1 MPTDKTVKSFRP
13 YLPESELHSA
23 DDEHLPSGRIIHD
36 ERGNAV
42 WKWYGDDTDID
53 STATGTGTGLL
64 EHLDAN
70 DLKVESQD
78 SSTALELG
86 GGYDPYNQVQPRK
99 KR

>member
-1 MPTDKTVKSFRP
+1 MPNDKSVKSFRP
-13 YLPESELHSA
+13 DLPEELDPA
-23 DDEHLPSGRIIHD
+23 DDDQLPSGRIIHD

-42 WKWYGDDTDID
+42 WKWYGEDTS
-53 STATGTGTGLL
+53 STGMGTGTGVL

-70 DLKVESQD
+70 DLKVENLNPSE
-78 SSTALELG
+78 AFELG